1 MNKKIFVVS
10 DTSREYTE
18 RFIRCLEAWEGSR
31 FEIRGFTEKE
41 CLSEQ
46 LAARPADILLI
57 SEAMLGMDPEF
68 RGQLEAS
75 SRRMLVL
82 SEQSGGGGE
91 EHFVYRYQPLDRIL
105 RQIAAYC
112 EEQEPWEED
121 AALHAE
127 IYGVYSP
134 VKRCYKTTFSLILGQ
149 ILADRGTTLYVNL
162 EDCSGLEA
170 LAGASGEE
178 TLSDVLYCH
187 RVAQPKRKLR
197 SVVQNLGKLAYLP
210 PAVCP
215 GDIRETDPEE
225 MAQVI
230 FEIGSSDAY
239 ESLVIDL
246 GDALRDPLPVLRLC
260 RRIYMPTRDDAVS
273 KVRLREFQRMLS
285 ERREEELGERI
296 CPLHLPSYSRMEA
309 ESSELRELRRTPFGR
324 YVERVIQEG

>member
-10 DTSREYTE
+10 DTNREYTE

-134 VKRCYKTTFSLILGQ
+134 VLQ
-149 ILADRGTTLYVNL
+149 DDV
-162 EDCSGLEA
+162 
-170 LAGASGEE
+170 
-178 TLSDVLYCH
+178 LSD
-187 RVAQPKRKLR
+187 PR
-197 SVVQNLGKLAYLP
+197 SDSGRSRNYALCESGGLQRAGGAGR
-210 PAVCP
+210 C
-215 GDIRETDPEE
+215 
-225 MAQVI
+225 
-230 FEIGSSDAY
+230 IG
-239 ESLVIDL
+239 
-246 GDALRDPLPVLRLC
+246 
-260 RRIYMPTRDDAVS
+260 
-273 KVRLREFQRMLS
+273 
-285 ERREEELGERI
+285 
-296 CPLHLPSYSRMEA
+296 
-309 ESSELRELRRTPFGR
+309 
-324 YVERVIQEG
+324 

>member
-10 DTSREYTE
+10 DTNREYTE

-162 EDCSGLEA
+162 EDCSWPVRRVRRRCRTCCTVT
-170 LAGASGEE
+170 ASRSRSGSCAAWYRTWESWL
-178 TLSDVLYCH
+178 TFRRRSAPG
-187 RVAQPKRKLR
+187 RSGRQIRKRW
-197 SVVQNLGKLAYLP
+197 
-210 PAVCP
+210 
-215 GDIRETDPEE
+215 
-225 MAQVI
+225 
-230 FEIGSSDAY
+230 
-239 ESLVIDL
+239 
-246 GDALRDPLPVLRLC
+246 
-260 RRIYMPTRDDAVS
+260 RR
-273 KVRLREFQRMLS
+273 
-285 ERREEELGERI
+285 
-296 CPLHLPSYSRMEA
+296 
-309 ESSELRELRRTPFGR
+309 
-324 YVERVIQEG
+324 

>member
-1 MNKKIFVVS
+1 M
-10 DTSREYTE
+10 
-18 RFIRCLEAWEGSR
+18 
-31 FEIRGFTEKE
+31 
-41 CLSEQ
+41 
-46 LAARPADILLI
+46 
-57 SEAMLGMDPEF
+57 
-68 RGQLEAS
+68 
-75 SRRMLVL
+75 
-82 SEQSGGGGE
+82 
-91 EHFVYRYQPLDRIL
+91 
-105 RQIAAYC
+105 
-112 EEQEPWEED
+112 
-121 AALHAE
+121 
-127 IYGVYSP
+127 
-134 VKRCYKTTFSLILGQ
+134 KRCYKTTFSLILGQ

-246 GDALRDPLPVLRLC
+246 GDALRDPLPVLPVSAAFL
-260 RRIYMPTRDDAVS
+260 AV
-273 KVRLREFQRMLS
+273 
-285 ERREEELGERI
+285 
-296 CPLHLPSYSRMEA
+296 
-309 ESSELRELRRTPFGR
+309 
-324 YVERVIQEG
+324 

>member
-1 MNKKIFVVS
+1 M
-10 DTSREYTE
+10 
-18 RFIRCLEAWEGSR
+18 
-31 FEIRGFTEKE
+31 
-41 CLSEQ
+41 
-46 LAARPADILLI
+46 
-57 SEAMLGMDPEF
+57 
-68 RGQLEAS
+68 
-75 SRRMLVL
+75 
-82 SEQSGGGGE
+82 
-91 EHFVYRYQPLDRIL
+91 
-105 RQIAAYC
+105 
-112 EEQEPWEED
+112 
-121 AALHAE
+121 
-127 IYGVYSP
+127 
-134 VKRCYKTTFSLILGQ
+134 
-149 ILADRGTTLYVNL
+149 NL

-260 RRIYMPTRDDAVS
+260 RRIYMPTRDDTVS

-285 ERREEELGERI
+285 ERREEELGGRI

>member
-1 MNKKIFVVS
+1 MSCEQKNICGKRYEPGVYG
-10 DTSREYTE
+10 TLY
-18 RFIRCLEAWEGSR
+18 RCLEAWEGSR

-134 VKRCYKTTFSLILGQ
+134 VKRCYKTTVLSDPRSRFW
-149 ILADRGTTLYVNL
+149 ADRGTNALCESGRNCT
-162 EDCSGLEA
+162 GLEA
-170 LAGASGEE
+170 LAR
-178 TLSDVLYCH
+178 C
-187 RVAQPKRKLR
+187 
-197 SVVQNLGKLAYLP
+197 
-210 PAVCP
+210 
-215 GDIRETDPEE
+215 
-225 MAQVI
+225 
-230 FEIGSSDAY
+230 IG
-239 ESLVIDL
+239 
-246 GDALRDPLPVLRLC
+246 
-260 RRIYMPTRDDAVS
+260 
-273 KVRLREFQRMLS
+273 
-285 ERREEELGERI
+285 
-296 CPLHLPSYSRMEA
+296 
-309 ESSELRELRRTPFGR
+309 
-324 YVERVIQEG
+324 